1 MYQAIVVACLI
12 GSNIL
17 QKEQCTSLEAQK
29 WQGTESACQSHALFL
44 AEKVHIYMKGY
55 KPVSWSCKALPKGVL
70 SK

>member
-44 AEKVHIYMKGY
+44 AEKVHIYMKG
-55 KPVSWSCKALPKGVL
+55 
-70 SK
+70 